1 MFKIDYIK
9 LQKSISRLL
18 EQYENYLTTKD
29 NSSLRKLDKEAIR
42 ESVIQRFEVCFD
54 TAWKSIKK
62 GLEEKVGLPKSAIPN
77 GPKPLIRLAFEND
90 LIVNI
95 ENWNRYNQA
104 RINTSHD
111 YAEEKAFGAMNVV
124 DDFIEDVIKLYEQIS
139 DKKWK

>member
-9 LQKSISRLL
+9 LQKSTSRLL

-29 NSSLRKLDKEAIR
+29 NSSLKKLDKEAIR

-77 GPKPLIRLAFEND
+77 GPKPLILLAFEND
-90 LIVNI
+90 LIVI
-95 ENWNRYNQA
+95 
-104 RINTSHD
+104 
-111 YAEEKAFGAMNVV
+111 
-124 DDFIEDVIKLYEQIS
+124 
-139 DKKWK
+139 